1 MAISYNLDKISYQ
14 IGMINCFVEM
24 VAFGVKKL
32 AISPPID
39 PEDLGIMTQVSKEIS
54 DGYKT
59 KYYVENSLMIT
70 DIQSAEFTEG
80 KNSILYYVD
89 DSIIN
94 EYLSLKKR
102 VDELTAK
109 NVYAGAE
116 RREISIRFGELL
128 GYPEKIILSKVDGI
142 DHSDPFVLY

>member
-24 VAFGVKKL
+24 VAFGVKQL
-32 AISPPID
+32 AISPSVD
-39 PEDLGIMTQVSKEIS
+39 PEDLEIMTQASKEIS
-54 DGYKT
+54 DEYKT

-80 KNSILYYVD
+80 KNSILYYAD

-94 EYLSLKKR
+94 EYLSLKSR
-102 VDELTAK
+102 VDELTAE
-109 NVYAGAE
+109 NSYHGTE
-116 RREISIRFGELL
+116 RRDISIRFGELL
-128 GYPEKIILSKVDGI
+128 GYPEKIILSKVNGI
-142 DHSDPFVLY
+142 NRPDPFVLY

>member
-1 MAISYNLDKISYQ
+1 
-14 IGMINCFVEM
+14 
-24 VAFGVKKL
+24 
-32 AISPPID
+32 
-39 PEDLGIMTQVSKEIS
+39 
-54 DGYKT
+54 
-59 KYYVENSLMIT
+59 MIT